1 MTAKMLP
8 EEHTL
13 IKSYLQLLM
22 VIKIF
27 KRDLQVM
34 SNHAGLKTPEL
45 YMEMIRAGIARV
57 AVLLD
62 EVEEEFRRMDI
73 HLNRVDIYDG
83 AIRALA
89 SIRGHRVHIYIPGTI
104 YKDELFK
111 RMQVYLGGIPLT
123 L

>member
-1 MTAKMLP
+1 MTAKMLT

-27 KRDLQVM
+27 NRDLQVM
-34 SNHAGLKTPEL
+34 SNHAELKTPEL
-45 YMEMIRAGIARV
+45 YMEIIRAGIARV

-62 EVEEEFRRMDI
+62 EVQEEFRRMDI
-73 HLNRVDIYDG
+73 HLNSVNLYDG
-83 AIRALA
+83 EIQAMA
-89 SIRGHRVHIYIPGTI
+89 SIRGHLVHIHIPGTK
-104 YKDELFK
+104 YKDELYK
-111 RMQVYLGGIPLT
+111 RMQIYLGGTSLT

>member
-1 MTAKMLP
+1 MTSEMLP

-27 KRDLQVM
+27 NRDLQVM
-34 SNHAGLKTPEL
+34 SSHAGLKTPEL
-45 YMEMIRAGIARV
+45 YMEIIRAGIARV
-57 AVLLD
+57 AVLLE

-73 HLNRVDIYDG
+73 HLNRVNLYDG
-83 AIRALA
+83 EIQALA
-89 SIRGHRVHIYIPGTI
+89 SIRGHHVHIHIPWTI
-104 YKDELFK
+104 YKDELYK
-111 RMQVYLGGIPLT
+111 RMQIYLGGIPLI